1 MGFVGEVVF
10 VSGSSFC
17 YCYEY
22 ICKFGCPVSFEA
34 KSQSL
39 GFFGVLCTCSVQ
51 MYAAWLARDT
61 EDAVCA
67 EYVAC
72 ECW

>member
-51 MYAAWLARDT
+51 MYAA
-61 EDAVCA
+61 
-67 EYVAC
+67 
-72 ECW
+72 